1 MIDASNRSADLLAE
15 ALQLAISLDSFT
27 TFDWAET
34 IGPAVLN
41 GSEKLRE
48 LERRQESLTVS
59 GTDEATLGWVL
70 EAIHGRLIFLD
81 RLYTEVSPPHPAKIR
96 PGTVREP
103 GEVNGECGHLTTP
116 T

>member
-1 MIDASNRSADLLAE
+1 MIDASNRSADLLVE

-70 EAIHGRLIFLD
+70 EAIHGRLIFLE
-81 RLYTEVSPPHPAKIR
+81 RLHAEISPPHPAKIR
-96 PGTVREP
+96 PGPVREA
-103 GEVNGECGHLTTP
+103 VR
-116 T
+116 